1 VLSCSTRLPPAFLSF
16 ALGPLL
22 GLVLMKLLGTL
33 LGLVLG
39 KLLGKLLGLVVLL
52 GKLLGKALGAAVV
65 TCTDPIGGTFTTF
78 IFFTAPG

>member
-39 KLLGKLLGLVVLL
+39 KLLGK
-52 GKLLGKALGAAVV
+52 ALGAAVV
-65 TCTDPIGGTFTTF
+65 TGTDPIGGTFTTF

>member
-16 ALGPLL
+16 TVGPLL
-22 GLVLMKLLGTL
+22 LLGTL
-33 LGLVLG
+33 LGTLLGIVLLLG